1 MTGLGTSPIDC
12 YTSGNGKAVSSLYL
26 VITS

>member
-12 YTSGNGKAVSSLYL
+12 YTSGKGKIVNSLYL
-26 VITS
+26 VIIS